1 MTPDKLP
8 PLLPAWLRQTLAWTA
23 LYIVLVASI
32 FNFPLMPSSGL
43 DPSWRMALGYLFE
56 HGMQFGHDV
65 VFTYGPL
72 GFVMAK
78 TFSGI
83 QFWNLISGQ
92 LALAIIS
99 ATVIIRQGT
108 RLAGSSRLIYFGYA
122 LLFGVQYE
130 DALHMVVIAI
140 MGFELLRISGEGR
153 KLLPVLIAAV
163 MAFYAQIK
171 FTDLMLATFVVLVS
185 CGYSLWLKRGR
196 ECTLLLLSYLGA
208 YLAIW
213 LLCGQHLG
221 NLPAY
226 FQASWAISQGYQWAM
241 GFPSPITPLWKGIV
255 VLVIMITYAAVHLK
269 LNANRSRAVANAL
282 VLMAFIYLNWK
293 HGFVRADGHMI
304 GFFICAMLP
313 MSAYPSLL
321 DDPDRFRFLHRWV
334 FVAMMILSIWGIE
347 NTLWGV
353 SRGAL
358 GILQSKVWSNIEWVI
373 DWGATRQRYRD
384 ALSVERRETDLY
396 QTRELVGRA
405 TVDVLGEEQN
415 VALLNKLNYLPRPV
429 IQSYSTFMPLLAQ
442 LNYDFYISEQAPE
455 YVIAKIQ
462 TIDERLPTMDDS
474 LALRA
479 LVYRYDYLRSEKDF
493 LIWKKKSGAFDPAKF
508 EPKLLQSETI
518 PVGQAISLKPWSSQ
532 VLWLKV
538 DLKPSL
544 LGTIR
549 SFLYKPPQV
558 RLNLQDINGGNR
570 SFLMPLPMGR
580 TGFIVNPFIDD
591 PSSFMEFAA
600 HRSKRLINSVTLV
613 VDPADRKYFSDSF
626 AYELSALP
634 APGSGAK

>member
-1 MTPDKLP
+1 
-8 PLLPAWLRQTLAWTA
+8 
-23 LYIVLVASI
+23 
-32 FNFPLMPSSGL
+32 
-43 DPSWRMALGYLFE
+43 
-56 HGMQFGHDV
+56 
-65 VFTYGPL
+65 
-72 GFVMAK
+72 
-78 TFSGI
+78 
-83 QFWNLISGQ
+83 
-92 LALAIIS
+92 
-99 ATVIIRQGT
+99 
-108 RLAGSSRLIYFGYA
+108 
-122 LLFGVQYE
+122 
-130 DALHMVVIAI
+130 
-140 MGFELLRISGEGR
+140 
-153 KLLPVLIAAV
+153 
-163 MAFYAQIK
+163 
-171 FTDLMLATFVVLVS
+171 
-185 CGYSLWLKRGR
+185 
-196 ECTLLLLSYLGA
+196 
-208 YLAIW
+208 
-213 LLCGQHLG
+213 
-221 NLPAY
+221 
-226 FQASWAISQGYQWAM
+226 
-241 GFPSPITPLWKGIV
+241 
-255 VLVIMITYAAVHLK
+255 
-269 LNANRSRAVANAL
+269 
-282 VLMAFIYLNWK
+282 
-293 HGFVRADGHMI
+293 
-304 GFFICAMLP
+304 MLP

-634 APGSGAK
+634 APGSGAKYFSSVYGQLFHMFKTYPLSYDALNPFSEVMIDGREVAIMHAPSLITFETGGTLRRRARVVYWSNGGEHVVLYNHFLNPLENFNDRGLQSFEADLTGLVGGRIYLQVKPGPFNDFSWDWTGWTDVEIK